1 MPFIDRIVRESAAD
15 PRVLALLG
23 GVWYSRKPD
32 DVKSRLDVILGRS
45 TSV

>member
-1 MPFIDRIVRESAAD
+1 VRESAAD

-32 DVKSRLDVILGRS
+32 DVKSRPRAEHISLTGIIAAA
-45 TSV
+45 